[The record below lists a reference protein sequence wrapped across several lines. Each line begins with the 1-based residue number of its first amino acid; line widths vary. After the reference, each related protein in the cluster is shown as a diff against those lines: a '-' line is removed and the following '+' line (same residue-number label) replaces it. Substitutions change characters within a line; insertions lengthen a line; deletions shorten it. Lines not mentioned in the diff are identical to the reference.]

1 MGAGADGN
9 VLTLDGWT
17 ALHEAVAARNTC
29 GGDCLARHRRRSGGD
44 GPGWSNAVGLD
55 RRGFPAEGSRRP
67 SAAERGSVP
76 IARERLLAGPSED
89 KEREGNAEDRE
100 SSERAMGSSVGQM
113 IRDTWRD
120 AAQALRIL
128 KSSPGVTLVAVVSI
142 GLAIGMATGIFS
154 QIQSM
159 MLAPVPGIRAPSELV
174 SSSIP
179 MWSPRCWSMTQ
190 TH

>member
-1 MGAGADGN
+1 
-9 VLTLDGWT
+9 
-17 ALHEAVAARNTC
+17 
-29 GGDCLARHRRRSGGD
+29 
-44 GPGWSNAVGLD
+44 
-55 RRGFPAEGSRRP
+55 
-67 SAAERGSVP
+67 
-76 IARERLLAGPSED
+76 
-89 KEREGNAEDRE
+89 
-100 SSERAMGSSVGQM
+100 MGSSVGQM